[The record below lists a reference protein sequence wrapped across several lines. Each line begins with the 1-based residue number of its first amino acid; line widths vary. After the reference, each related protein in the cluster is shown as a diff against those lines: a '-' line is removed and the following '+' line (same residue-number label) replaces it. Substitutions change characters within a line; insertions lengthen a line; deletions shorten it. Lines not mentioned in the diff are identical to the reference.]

1 MQADRLKHTD
11 DGRFIIIS
19 EETLNRAPG
28 WAKKLA
34 LNQERLVF
42 SLEIQERR
50 MAELERQIETLMLS
64 QQAEPS

>member
-1 MQADRLKHTD
+1 MQADRLKHTE

-19 EETLNRAPG
+19 EETLKTAPG

-42 SLEIQERR
+42 SLELQERR

-64 QQAEPS
+64 QQAESS